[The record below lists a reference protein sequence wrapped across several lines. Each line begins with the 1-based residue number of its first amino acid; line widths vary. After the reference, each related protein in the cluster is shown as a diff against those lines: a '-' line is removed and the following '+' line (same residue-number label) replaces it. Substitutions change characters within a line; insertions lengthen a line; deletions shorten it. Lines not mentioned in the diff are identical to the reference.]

1 MFVKV
6 AIDIILLF
14 PDQKVCNC
22 PWSSGVAV
30 VERSS
35 VTSGLQRTGNRD
47 DKRAKEHRQ
56 KKNLYQRK
64 TRVIRGVL
72 VELSVIYQRGGM
84 SDCAGTNR
92 ILTLVKHCHWFFV
105 ISRQSVTVLGSSS
118 QPTSTAT
125 WLVAKFRRE
134 CQKWANICSNSRSA
148 RFHFLPPFPGR
159 LLSAACRDCNSGFI
173 HWKPMK
179 KRVRAKNYHRGFWQ
193 EYRFKGY
200 YFCK

>member
-1 MFVKV
+1 
-6 AIDIILLF
+6 
-14 PDQKVCNC
+14 
-22 PWSSGVAV
+22 
-30 VERSS
+30 
-35 VTSGLQRTGNRD
+35 
-47 DKRAKEHRQ
+47 
-56 KKNLYQRK
+56 
-64 TRVIRGVL
+64 
-72 VELSVIYQRGGM
+72 M

-92 ILTLVKHCHWFFV
+92 ILTLVKHCHWSSV

-193 EYRFKGY
+193 EYRVRGY
-200 YFCK
+200 YFWKENKNDNRPKYHWLIVLRNTRFNKDIYWYNILTK